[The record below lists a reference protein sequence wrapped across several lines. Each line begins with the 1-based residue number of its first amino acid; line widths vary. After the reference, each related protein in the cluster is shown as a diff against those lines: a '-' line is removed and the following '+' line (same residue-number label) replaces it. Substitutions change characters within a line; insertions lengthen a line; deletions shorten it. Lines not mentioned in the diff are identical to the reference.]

1 MCIFTV
7 GIGDDAHETSSD
19 VLRNGTKLTS
29 KDVVSVVL
37 DPPNILFKLNDKTI
51 HTITITIG
59 TFNKNEFDCY
69 EPLSSM
75 CCQCN
80 NGNRNISFKLDSYTI
95 YTRTWLWVELIF

>member
-1 MCIFTV
+1 MLCKYDHDVLLLKSIFTV

-69 EPLSSM
+69 ESLSSM
-75 CCQCN
+75 CCQ
-80 NGNRNISFKLDSYTI
+80 LSY
-95 YTRTWLWVELIF
+95 EL